1 MRKILLTAALVA
13 PVLLQQAAAQ
23 NREISGRVTDATT
36 KQGIPGVT
44 VLVKGSTIGAST
56 SSDGSFTLSV
66 PTTASTLVFSSI
78 GYGNVERVIG
88 TNNTFDVSLESSTR
102 NLDEV
107 VVTGLATSVKR
118 SNLAN
123 AITTISAKELTGST
137 RPVTVDAA
145 LSGKVVG
152 ANIAQTSGAP
162 GGGLSVQLRGI
173 STING
178 SSQPLYIIDGV
189 YAVNAEVGNGAGAA
203 AFTGAAAGAGRTNQ
217 DNGINRLADINPN
230 DIESIEILKGPSAAA
245 IYGTRANA
253 GVIIIKTKRGA
264 AGKTRVSF
272 NQDLGFAEAWR
283 LLGKEDWTPEK
294 IDRYYAYPNNATAA
308 QITSTNNK
316 RILEKGRLAAA
327 EAAGNIFDYEKEIY
341 GNTAFL
347 RNTGLSVSGG
357 NERTKFFV
365 SGSTANEEG
374 IVKRTG
380 FSRHS
385 IRANI
390 DHKIGERIDLGVSAN
405 YINSENRR
413 GFVGNDNR
421 GIALG
426 YNLAYTP
433 SYAQLFPNEAGQFP
447 DSGYTGDNPLAVVER
462 AINEETTNR
471 FVQTANLTVRLIDT
485 DASSL
490 RFAAQGGV
498 DFSSSDALLALPADM
513 QSQRALPLPGVA
525 RIAKNQFFNSNLQ
538 GFLIY
543 DWKLGEAVSLT
554 SQVGTV
560 RLSQKQNLTYNQGQN
575 LSPGPPYTPN
585 RGTVTSQETTITEE
599 ADLGFVAQQEANFRD
614 QIIATLGVRFDK
626 SNRNGNPEKYY
637 AFPKASL
644 AVNIAKFDFWS
655 VDAVSLFKLRAA
667 YGETGGPA
675 FFGGLYSPLVATST
689 GGRPGLLT
697 STLLGNPEVKPETA
711 SELELGV
718 DLGFF
723 NNRVGLEASVYNKEV
738 FDLVNTYSLAPGTGL
753 TSIRAY
759 NIGDLQ
765 NRGLELA
772 LTVNPVRNEFINWNS
787 TTQFW
792 LNRSEVTKLYTDP
805 LVVAPFNT
813 GAGFGGTFG
822 RNIFTVGESPSRW
835 FGTPNDPNS
844 NNFSGLT
851 RYEDAQPKFQM
862 SFLNS
867 FTIARNL
874 EVSFLLHWK
883 KDGYNSNL
891 SRLLKDEG
899 GTTEDWSQP
908 STDEDQTLGQYR
920 QGLTAREFIQNSGY
934 VRLRE
939 ASIYYS
945 IPANIRTSLF
955 KQYVQN
961 IRVGVSGNN
970 LVTWTDYVGYDPEVS
985 NFGATANFAQVDV
998 ASYPSTRRVFFHIG
1012 IDF

>member
-1 MRKILLTAALVA
+1 MRKLFLSAFLASPILM
-13 PVLLQQAAAQ
+13 QQAVAQ
-23 NREISGRVTDATT
+23 DRSISGRVTDSASG
-36 KQGIPGVT
+36 QGLPGVT
-44 VLVKGSTIGAST
+44 VLAKGTTIGAST
-56 SSDGSFTLSV
+56 NADGSYVLSV
-66 PTTASTLVFSSI
+66 PASVTTLTFSFI
-78 GYGNVERVIG
+78 GYSTIERVIG
-88 TNNTFDVSLESSTR
+88 DASTVSVGLTASAR
-102 NLDEV
+102 DLDEV
-107 VVTGLATSVKR
+107 VVTGLATSIKR

-123 AITTISAKELTGST
+123 AVTTISAKELVGST

-189 YAVNAEVGNGAGAA
+189 YAVNSDTGNGAGGA
-203 AFTGAAAGAGRTNQ
+203 AFSGAAAGTGRTTQ
-217 DNGINRLADINPN
+217 DNGINRLSDINPS

-264 AGKTRVSF
+264 SGKTRISF
-272 NQDLGFAEAWR
+272 SQDLGFAEAWR

-294 IDRYYAYPNNATAA
+294 IDRIYAGPRAVAEKQKLADA
-308 QITSTNNK
+308 Q
-316 RILEKGRLAAA
+316 
-327 EAAGNIFDYEKEIY
+327 AAGKIYDYEKEIY

-357 NERTKFFV
+357 NDQTKFFV
-365 SGSTANEEG
+365 SGSTTNEEG
-374 IVKRTG
+374 IVNRTG
-380 FSRHS
+380 FERHS

-390 DHKIGERIDLGVSAN
+390 DHKIGKRVDIGLSGN
-405 YINSENRR
+405 YINSQNRR
-413 GFVGNDNR
+413 GYTGNDNS

-426 YNLAYTP
+426 YNLAYLP
-433 SYAQLFPNEAGQFP
+433 SYTELHPNAAGQFP
-447 DSGYTGDNPLAVVER
+447 DSEYTGDNPLAVVDR

-471 FVQTANLTVRLIDT
+471 VVQTGNIVVRLIDNES
-485 DASSL
+485 SSL
-490 RFAAQGGV
+490 RFAGQGGV
-498 DFSSSDALLALPADM
+498 DFSASEALLALPADM
-513 QSQRALPLPGVA
+513 QSQRAKALPGAA
-525 RIAKNQFFNSNLQ
+525 RIAKNNFFNSNLQ

-543 DWKLGEAVSLT
+543 DWKIGSNVNLT

-585 RGTVTSQETTITEE
+585 RGTVTTQETFISEE

-614 QIIATLGVRFDK
+614 QIIATAGIRFDK
-626 SNRNGNPEKYY
+626 SNRNGDSEKYY

-644 AVNIAKFDFWS
+644 AVNVAKFDFWS
-655 VDAVSLFKLRAA
+655 LQQMNLLKLRVA

-675 FFGGLYSPLVATST
+675 FFNGLYSPLTSIST
-689 GGRPGLLT
+689 GNRPGLLP
-697 STLLGNPEVKPETA
+697 STLLGNPDVRPERA
-711 SELELGV
+711 SELEAGI
-718 DLGFF
+718 DLGFLE
-723 NNRVGLEASVYNKEV
+723 NRIGIEASVYNKEV
-738 FDLVNTYSLAPGTGL
+738 FDLVNTYALAPATGL
-753 TSIRAY
+753 SSIRAY
-759 NIGDLQ
+759 NIGDLR

-772 LTVNPVRNEFINWNS
+772 LNVNPVRSNLINWNS

-792 LNRSEVTKLYTDP
+792 LNRSEVTKLYEEP
-805 LVVAPFNT
+805 LVVTPFNT
-813 GAGFGGTFG
+813 GSGFGATFG
-822 RNIFTVGESPSRW
+822 RNVFVVGESPSRW
-835 FGTPNDPNS
+835 YGTPNDPNS
-844 NNFSGLT
+844 PNFSGLT
-851 RYEDAQPKFQM
+851 RYEDAQPTFQM

-867 FTIARNL
+867 FTVARNF
-874 EVSFLLHWK
+874 EVSFLFHWK

-891 SRLLKDEG
+891 TRLLKDEG

-908 STDEDQTLGQYR
+908 SGQVNADGEPLTNGEYRQTLS
-920 QGLTAREFIQNSGY
+920 AREFIQNSGY

-945 IPANIRTSLF
+945 LPASIRTSIF
-955 KQYVQN
+955 KDYVQN
-961 IRVGVSGNN
+961 IRIGVSGNN

-985 NFGATANFAQVDV
+985 NFGSTANFAQVDV
-998 ASYPSTRRVFFHIG
+998 AAYPSTRRVFFHLG

>member
-1 MRKILLTAALVA
+1 MKKLFSLLSFLLFTA
-13 PVLLQQAAAQ
+13 LLQHAVAQ
-23 NREISGRVTDATT
+23 ERSISGRVTDVANG
-36 KQGIPGVT
+36 QGLPGVT
-44 VLVKGSTIGAST
+44 VLVKGTTVGAST
-56 SSDGSFTLSV
+56 NSDGSYTISAVPATATTLTFSFIGYRTVERPIGNSTTVDIGLSV
-66 PTTASTLVFSSI
+66 
-78 GYGNVERVIG
+78 
-88 TNNTFDVSLESSTR
+88 DTR
-102 NLDEV
+102 QLDEV

-145 LSGKVVG
+145 MSGKVVG

-162 GGGLSVQLRGI
+162 GGGISVQLRGI

-189 YAVNAEVGNGAGAA
+189 YAVNAEVGNGAGGA
-203 AFTGAAAGAGRTNQ
+203 AFSGASSVAGRTTQ
-217 DNGINRLADINPN
+217 DNGINRLSDLNPN

-253 GVIIIKTKRGA
+253 GVVIIKTKRGA

-272 NQDLGFAEAWR
+272 NQDLGFAKAWN
-283 LLGKEDWTPEK
+283 LLGKEDWTADK
-294 IDRYYAYPNNATAA
+294 IDLFYSGARAA
-308 QITSTNNK
+308 
-316 RILEKGRLAAA
+316 REKELLAAA
-327 EAAGNIFDYEKEIY
+327 QASGKIYDYEKEIY

-357 NERTKFFV
+357 NEKTKFFV
-365 SGSTANEEG
+365 SGSTSNEEG

-380 FSRHS
+380 FERHS

-390 DHKIGERIDLGVSAN
+390 DHKLGQRIDLGVSAN

-413 GFVGNDNR
+413 GYTGNDNR

-426 YNLAYTP
+426 YNLAYIP
-433 SYAQLFPNEAGQFP
+433 SYAELHPNAAGEFPESA
-447 DSGYTGDNPLAVVER
+447 YTGDNPLAVVER

-471 FVQTANLTVRLIDT
+471 YVQTGSLTVRLIDKEG
-485 DASSL
+485 SSL

-498 DFSSSDALLALPADM
+498 DFSSSDALLALPSDM
-513 QSQRALPLPGVA
+513 QSQRAVALPGAA
-525 RIAKNQFFNSNLQ
+525 RVAKNQFFNSNLQ

-543 DWKLGEAVSLT
+543 DWKVGDAVNLT

-560 RLSQKQNLTYNQGQN
+560 RLSQKQNLTYNQGVN

-585 RGTVTSQETTITEE
+585 RGTVTSQETFISEE

-614 QIIATLGVRFDK
+614 QIIATAGIRFDK
-626 SNRNGNPEKYY
+626 SNRNGDPKKYY

-644 AVNIAKFDFWS
+644 AVNLAKFGFWS
-655 VDAVSLFKLRAA
+655 LEPVNLMKLRVA

-675 FFGGLYSPLVATST
+675 FFNGLYSPLTAIST
-689 GGRPGLLT
+689 GGRPGLYP
-697 STLLGNPEVKPETA
+697 STLLGNPDIKPERA
-711 SELELGV
+711 SELEAGI
-718 DLGFF
+718 DMGFLE
-723 NNRVGLEASVYNKEV
+723 NRIGLEASVYNKEV
-738 FDLVNTYSLAPGTGL
+738 FDLINTYTLAPATGV

-759 NIGDLQ
+759 NIGDLR

-772 LTVNPVRNEFINWNS
+772 LNANPVRNEFFNWTS

-792 LNRSEVTKLYTDP
+792 FNRTEVTRLDDSP
-805 LVVAPFNT
+805 LLVPSFNT
-813 GAGFGGTFG
+813 GSGFGATFG
-822 RNIFTVGESPSRW
+822 RNIFTLGESPSRW
-835 FGTPNDPNS
+835 YGTPNDPNS
-844 NNFSGLT
+844 TNFSGLT
-851 RYEDAQPKFQM
+851 RYEEAQPTFQM

-867 FTIARNL
+867 LTIAKNFEL
-874 EVSFLLHWK
+874 SFLFHWK

-891 SRLLKDEG
+891 STLLKDEG
-899 GTTEDWSQP
+899 GTSEDWSE
-908 STDEDQTLGQYR
+908 SSGEIDDEGNPLTKGQYR
-920 QGLTAREFIQNSGY
+920 QGLSAREFIQNAGY

-939 ASIYYS
+939 ASLYYS
-945 IPANIRTSLF
+945 VPSSIRTSLF
-955 KQYVQN
+955 KDYVQN
-961 IRVGVSGNN
+961 IRIGVSGNN
-970 LVTWTDYVGYDPEVS
+970 LITWTKYRGYDPEVS
-985 NFGATANFAQVDV
+985 NFGSTANFAQVDV
-998 ASYPSTRRVFFHIG
+998 AGYPSTRRIFFHLG